1 MFKYFFIRR
10 QIWRFCAVYNLY
22 RLKYLFSYDKI
33 IFASFWRICLNFRL
47 TGHNR
52 QNKIDISEYIIMGSD
67 YMPVPF
73 DSRKIYYRSPFCA
86 VEQGTEIHFRILLP
100 KAEHTQKA
108 HLCVKY
114 DYDCN
119 WEFTELIW
127 CGKFDEDTEIWECDF
142 TPKKSDFIGI
152 TLSLLPLIKQDM
164 LFRPIRIR
172 SAPLKTIWAEAGRL
186 PATKKA
192 LKLPAGLSAELCI
205 RFFPT
210 VFISAVKKRI

>member
-1 MFKYFFIRR
+1 
-10 QIWRFCAVYNLY
+10 
-22 RLKYLFSYDKI
+22 
-33 IFASFWRICLNFRL
+33 
-47 TGHNR
+47 
-52 QNKIDISEYIIMGSD
+52 MGSD

-73 DSRKIYYRSPFCA
+73 DSRKIYYRSPFGA
-86 VEQGTEIHFRILLP
+86 VEEGTEIHFRILLP

>member
-1 MFKYFFIRR
+1 
-10 QIWRFCAVYNLY
+10 
-22 RLKYLFSYDKI
+22 
-33 IFASFWRICLNFRL
+33 
-47 TGHNR
+47 
-52 QNKIDISEYIIMGSD
+52 MGSD

-73 DSRKIYYRSPFCA
+73 DSRKIYYRSPFGA
-86 VEQGTEIHFRILLP
+86 VEEGTEIHFRILLP

-172 SAPLKTIWAEAGRL
+172 SAPLKTIWVEAGRL

-205 RFFPT
+205 RFSRPFL
-210 VFISAVKKRI
+210 FQR

>member
-1 MFKYFFIRR
+1 
-10 QIWRFCAVYNLY
+10 
-22 RLKYLFSYDKI
+22 
-33 IFASFWRICLNFRL
+33 
-47 TGHNR
+47 
-52 QNKIDISEYIIMGSD
+52 MGSD

-73 DSRKIYYRSPFCA
+73 DSRKIYYRSPFGA

-152 TLSLLPLIKQDM
+152 TLS
-164 LFRPIRIR
+164 
-172 SAPLKTIWAEAGRL
+172 
-186 PATKKA
+186 
-192 LKLPAGLSAELCI
+192 
-205 RFFPT
+205 
-210 VFISAVKKRI
+210 

>member
-10 QIWRFCAVYNLY
+10 QIWQFYAVYNLY

-73 DSRKIYYRSPFCA
+73 DSRKIYYRSPFGA
-86 VEQGTEIHFRILLP
+86 VNLTRIPKFGSAILP
-100 KAEHTQKA
+100 R
-108 HLCVKY
+108 
-114 DYDCN
+114 
-119 WEFTELIW
+119 
-127 CGKFDEDTEIWECDF
+127 
-142 TPKKSDFIGI
+142 KKSDFIGI
-152 TLSLLPLIKQDM
+152 TLNLLPLIKQDM

-172 SAPLKTIWAEAGRL
+172 SAPLKTIWAEAGKL

>member
-10 QIWRFCAVYNLY
+10 QIWRFYAVYNLY
-22 RLKYLFSYDKI
+22 WLKYLFSYDKI
-33 IFASFWRICLNFRL
+33 IFTSFWRICLNFRL

-73 DSRKIYYRSPFCA
+73 DSRKIYYRSPFGA
-86 VEQGTEIHFRILLP
+86 VEEGTEIHFRILLP

-172 SAPLKTIWAEAGRL
+172 SAQSKTIWAEAGRL
-186 PATKKA
+186 PATKR
-192 LKLPAGLSAELCI
+192 L
-205 RFFPT
+205 
-210 VFISAVKKRI
+210 

>member
-1 MFKYFFIRR
+1 
-10 QIWRFCAVYNLY
+10 
-22 RLKYLFSYDKI
+22 
-33 IFASFWRICLNFRL
+33 
-47 TGHNR
+47 
-52 QNKIDISEYIIMGSD
+52 MGSD

-73 DSRKIYYRSPFCA
+73 DSRKIYYRSPFGA

-127 CGKFDEDTEIWECDF
+127 CG
-142 TPKKSDFIGI
+142 KSDFIGI

>member
-1 MFKYFFIRR
+1 
-10 QIWRFCAVYNLY
+10 
-22 RLKYLFSYDKI
+22 
-33 IFASFWRICLNFRL
+33 
-47 TGHNR
+47 
-52 QNKIDISEYIIMGSD
+52 MGSD

-73 DSRKIYYRSPFCA
+73 DSRKIYYRSPFGA

-142 TPKKSDFIGI
+142 TPKSDFIGI
-152 TLSLLPLIKQDM
+152 TLSLLALIKQDM

-186 PATKKA
+186 PATKKT

-210 VFISAVKKRI
+210 VFIAQVLQSITYPRTVICISGGGRNRNGGPIIREKSQTLIILAEIWKVSFKNWIIYKA

>member
-10 QIWRFCAVYNLY
+10 QIWRFYAVYNLY
-22 RLKYLFSYDKI
+22 WLKYLFSYDKI
-33 IFASFWRICLNFRL
+33 IFASFWRICPNFRL

-73 DSRKIYYRSPFCA
+73 DSRKIYDRSPFGA

-108 HLCVKY
+108 QLCVKY